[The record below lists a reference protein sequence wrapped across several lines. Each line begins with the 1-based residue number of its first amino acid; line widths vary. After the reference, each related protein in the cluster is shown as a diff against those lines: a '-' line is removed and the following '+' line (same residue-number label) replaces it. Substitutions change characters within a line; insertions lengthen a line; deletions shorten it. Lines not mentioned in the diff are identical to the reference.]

1 MFDKS
6 IIHFFQGR
14 IIHDVVKRCIKNSFK
29 KGFPRRKKI
38 NLAHNQ
44 CTNFGPPPL
53 ICVFEKENCVFEM
66 KDGRGEGGQP
76 RSLNQEEEKIYF

>member
-1 MFDKS
+1 MMLSK
-6 IIHFFQGR
+6 
-14 IIHDVVKRCIKNSFK
+14 DVLKTPSK
-29 KGFPRRKKI
+29 KDFLEEKKI

-66 KDGRGEGGQP
+66 KDGRGEGGRP